1 MTQAGHCSNHGVTT
15 GAWPRTLQFVA
26 EPS

>member
-1 MTQAGHCSNHGVTT
+1 MPQAGRCSKHSFTA
-15 GAWPRTLQFVA
+15 GAWQRTLQFVA